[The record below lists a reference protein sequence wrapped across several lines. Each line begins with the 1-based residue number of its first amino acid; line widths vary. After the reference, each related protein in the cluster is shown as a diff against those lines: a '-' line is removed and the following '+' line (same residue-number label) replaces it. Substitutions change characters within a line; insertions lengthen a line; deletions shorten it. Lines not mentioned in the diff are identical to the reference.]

1 MSERTV
7 SSNPLLRRT
16 LILSAGASAILL
28 VVGSTIGY
36 LVSGPSGLWS
46 ALIAVLLAAL
56 FLGLT
61 AASILIANRWFGDPL
76 YIPIFFGSV
85 MGAWILKFILLIVAL
100 VVLRGQPWLNPT
112 VFLVAL
118 IVSVVVSLVIDVLVM
133 LTMRIPHVSDVTLP
147 TEVPE
152 DAANGGPPQA

>member
-28 VVGSTIGY
+28 VVGSAIGY

-133 LTMRIPHVSDVTLP
+133 LKMRIPHVSDVTLP

>member
-28 VVGSTIGY
+28 VVGSAIGY